1 MSPQEEPTGK
11 YNEVLKGLLVAFKP
25 RFEFSL
31 SQVPGFIPAV
41 CQSVFLFD
49 LVILSLSHL
58 PHSFQKPGWNLWETK
73 HNKPFLHHLLLLSY
87 KASLGAENQS

>member
-1 MSPQEEPTGK
+1 MGK
-11 YNEVLKGLLVAFKP
+11 YNEVLKGLLLAFKP

-31 SQVPGFIPAV
+31 SQVPGFIPAD

-58 PHSFQKPGWNLWETK
+58 PHSFQKPGWNLWEIK